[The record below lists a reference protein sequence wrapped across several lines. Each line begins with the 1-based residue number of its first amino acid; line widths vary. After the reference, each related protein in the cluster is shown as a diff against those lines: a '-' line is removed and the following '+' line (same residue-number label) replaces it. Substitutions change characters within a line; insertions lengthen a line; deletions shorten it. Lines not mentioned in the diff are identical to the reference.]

1 MTPRQFTHLAAQR
14 VLWSRPGRQLVRMVE
29 RVAPGWNYAVMNRS
43 LDMRVNGEQWLASL
57 LPADALVLD
66 VGFNKG
72 EFSTMVVQR
81 RPKARCIGFEPAV
94 SMQRLF
100 EDCYPF
106 KAQVELVAAA
116 VSSCT
121 GECLFSDSADGISKV
136 LTECPETPARGPQ
149 CYTVTQTTLDSFAA
163 SRGISTVDF
172 LKIDAEGF
180 DLHVLE
186 GAQGLLADQRIS
198 MFMFEYNAPW
208 ISTRR
213 FLQEAAVF
221 IDKLPYTLYR
231 LFNGFLVPFR
241 YSHRAE
247 RHDLGC
253 NYVGL
258 SHERLQTGDIRV
270 CEFP

>member
-1 MTPRQFTHLAAQR
+1 MSSHAVHGAVSNVRFHRPTLRAQRTRLGTLPDGIYGLSASRARTKPPRSPAPCRSTATPSAVRVLQEPASRERACAPGSRANLSTRSTSTPMTPRQFTHLAAQR

-106 KAQVELVAAA
+106 KSQVELVAAA
-116 VSSCT
+116 VSSRT

-136 LTECPETPARGPQ
+136 LTECPETPARGPR
-149 CYTVTQTTLDSFAA
+149 YRRLAGRGGAT
-163 SRGISTVDF
+163 SRS
-172 LKIDAEGF
+172 
-180 DLHVLE
+180 
-186 GAQGLLADQRIS
+186 
-198 MFMFEYNAPW
+198 
-208 ISTRR
+208 
-213 FLQEAAVF
+213 
-221 IDKLPYTLYR
+221 
-231 LFNGFLVPFR
+231 
-241 YSHRAE
+241 
-247 RHDLGC
+247 
-253 NYVGL
+253 
-258 SHERLQTGDIRV
+258 
-270 CEFP
+270 